1 MEGDFQAESIS
12 AANFRVAPFDAAAC
26 VWRKRMGLLT
36 SDEEPDTS
44 AVNVIARM
52 YASLLYGHLCETL
65 PDQDV
70 ACRELIARAAKQDA
84 PQKMLTLCSAYDAI
98 YLNLPE
104 AIWWISGDLKMASA
118 FADSYFERLSVFAG
132 RDVQNKS

>member
-1 MEGDFQAESIS
+1 MESIS
-12 AANFRVAPFDAAAC
+12 AAKFRVAPFDAAAC

-36 SDEEPDTS
+36 SDEEPDAS

-65 PDQDV
+65 PGQDV

-84 PQKMLTLCSAYDAI
+84 PQKMLTLCSVYDAI
-98 YLNLPE
+98 YLSLPE
-104 AIWWISGDLKMASA
+104 PIWWISGDLKLASA
-118 FADSYFERLSVFAG
+118 FVDSFFAWLSVFTG
-132 RDVQNKS
+132 EMEVI